1 MASFQK
7 ALENLNEGTIC
18 ISVCVSVWLLLIAAR
33 IDNVLIIPYWTIFLP
48 LWLWKTVVFV
58 GWLVGVIVWCKHCRI
73 HVDDPQHSTYI
84 VRDDPALPYI
94 QAMSVS
100 AFFHFLITC
109 SEVLLCIHLS
119 TATSN
124 LTYLTILSPLLVVG
138 ALGVFGF
145 LFVMIDSRATF
156 TANARRRRQ
165 HHSRSLNNNTGNT
178 TITTAITT
186 TVNNN
191 NNTINNNNSNNN
203 NTMNNN
209 SDSFVFI
216 PRSRHACSFT
226 LELCIAANLL
236 QLLFLIARL
245 DNWIRSNWIV
255 TFIPSFILLSMGFL
269 FCFAGLTI
277 ALITY
282 FTAFFIPVAQR
293 RLSVC
298 YYASH
303 LLIVIFLCTS
313 LILLGLRLDGYLS
326 ASKSSALLICIPVL
340 LSIFLYASLSSGPG
354 NPWWFGLNRNV
365 LLAIFESCPTLQLCA
380 NNRISKTSLWR
391 SSRYHEDNSDI
402 NNTVTTDS
410 YNGNP
415 VGGEIVQPAITTTT
429 NPPNT
434 VACELSNS
442 HTFKSCPN
450 SSVAC
455 CSWCSSPSTSKKN
468 IHWQNVNVLS
478 EISHFHNPYHNSD
491 HLLYPD

>member
-33 IDNVLIIPYWTIFLP
+33 MDNVLIIPYWTIFLP
-48 LWLWKTVVFV
+48 LWLWKTIVFV
-58 GWLVGVIVWCKHCRI
+58 GWLVGLIVWCKHWRI
-73 HVDDPQHSTYI
+73 HVDDSERSTFL

-119 TATSN
+119 IESSN

-138 ALGVFGF
+138 AL
-145 LFVMIDSRATF
+145 
-156 TANARRRRQ
+156 
-165 HHSRSLNNNTGNT
+165 
-178 TITTAITT
+178 
-186 TVNNN
+186 
-191 NNTINNNNSNNN
+191 
-203 NTMNNN
+203 
-209 SDSFVFI
+209 DSFVFI
-216 PRSRHACSFT
+216 PRSRHVCSFT

-255 TFIPSFILLSMGFL
+255 TFIPSFILLAMGFL

-340 LSIFLYASLSSGPG
+340 FSMFLYASLSSGPG

-380 NNRISKTSLWR
+380 NNHISKTSLWR
-391 SSRYHEDNSDI
+391 VSRYHGDNGDM
-402 NNTVTTDS
+402 NNTLTVDS

-415 VGGEIVQPAITTTT
+415 VGVEFVRPTITIT
-429 NPPNT
+429 NSPVT
-434 VACELSNS
+434 VACGLINS
-442 HTFKSCPN
+442 HNLKPCTNCA
-450 SSVAC
+450 VGC
-455 CSWCSSPSTSKKN
+455 CNCSSSASPSSSTTSKKN
-468 IHWQNVNVLS
+468 IHWSNVNISS
-478 EISHFHNPYHNSD
+478 EISHFYNSFHYAD

>member
-1 MASFQK
+1 MSSFQK

-33 IDNVLIIPYWTIFLP
+33 MDNVLIIPYWTIFIP
-48 LWLWKTVVFV
+48 LWLWKTIVFV
-58 GWLVGVIVWCKHCRI
+58 GWLVGLIVWCKRWRI
-73 HVDDPQHSTYI
+73 RVDDSEHSTFL

-119 TATSN
+119 IESSN

-178 TITTAITT
+178 TITTTT
-186 TVNNN
+186 TTITST
-191 NNTINNNNSNNN
+191 NTINNN
-203 NTMNNN
+203 TTTNNN

-216 PRSRHACSFT
+216 PRSHHACSFT

-255 TFIPSFILLSMGFL
+255 TFIPSFILLAMGFL

-326 ASKSSALLICIPVL
+326 ASKSSALIICIPVL
-340 LSIFLYASLSSGPG
+340 FSMFLYASLSSGPG

-380 NNRISKTSLWR
+380 NNHISKTSLWR
-391 SSRYHEDNSDI
+391 VSRYHGGNGDM
-402 NNTVTTDS
+402 NNTLNADS
-410 YNGNP
+410 YDGNS
-415 VGGEIVQPAITTTT
+415 VGVEFVRPTITTT
-429 NPPNT
+429 NPPVT
-434 VACELSNS
+434 VARELTNS
-442 HTFKSCPN
+442 HNLKFCPN
-450 SSVAC
+450 CSVGC
-455 CSWCSSPSTSKKN
+455 CNWCSSSSPSSSTTSKKN
-468 IHWQNVNVLS
+468 IHWSNVNISS
-478 EISHFHNPYHNSD
+478 EISHFYNSFHYTD

>member
-33 IDNVLIIPYWTIFLP
+33 MDNVLIIPYWTIFLP
-48 LWLWKTVVFV
+48 LWLWKTIVFV
-58 GWLVGVIVWCKHCRI
+58 GWLVGLIVWCKHWRI
-73 HVDDPQHSTYI
+73 HVDDSEHSTFL

-100 AFFHFLITC
+100 AFFHFLIMC

-119 TATSN
+119 IESSN

-138 ALGVFGF
+138 AL
-145 LFVMIDSRATF
+145 
-156 TANARRRRQ
+156 
-165 HHSRSLNNNTGNT
+165 
-178 TITTAITT
+178 
-186 TVNNN
+186 
-191 NNTINNNNSNNN
+191 
-203 NTMNNN
+203 
-209 SDSFVFI
+209 DSFVFI
-216 PRSRHACSFT
+216 PRSRHVCSFT

-255 TFIPSFILLSMGFL
+255 TFIPSFILLAMGFL

-340 LSIFLYASLSSGPG
+340 FSMFLYASLSSGPG

-380 NNRISKTSLWR
+380 NNHISKTSLWR
-391 SSRYHEDNSDI
+391 VSRYHGDNGDM
-402 NNTVTTDS
+402 NNTLTVDS

-415 VGGEIVQPAITTTT
+415 VGVEFVRPTITTT
-429 NPPNT
+429 NSPVT
-434 VACELSNS
+434 VACGLINS
-442 HTFKSCPN
+442 HNLKPCPN
-450 SSVAC
+450 CAVGC
-455 CSWCSSPSTSKKN
+455 CNCSSSASPSSSTTSKKN
-468 IHWQNVNVLS
+468 IHWSNVNISS
-478 EISHFHNPYHNSD
+478 EISHFYNSFHYAD

>member
-33 IDNVLIIPYWTIFLP
+33 MDNVLIIPYWTIFLP
-48 LWLWKTVVFV
+48 LWLWKTIVFV
-58 GWLVGVIVWCKHCRI
+58 GWLVGLIVWCKHWRI
-73 HVDDPQHSTYI
+73 HVDDSEHSTFL

-119 TATSN
+119 IESSN

-138 ALGVFGF
+138 VL
-145 LFVMIDSRATF
+145 
-156 TANARRRRQ
+156 
-165 HHSRSLNNNTGNT
+165 
-178 TITTAITT
+178 
-186 TVNNN
+186 
-191 NNTINNNNSNNN
+191 
-203 NTMNNN
+203 
-209 SDSFVFI
+209 DSFVFI
-216 PRSRHACSFT
+216 QRSRHVCSFT

-255 TFIPSFILLSMGFL
+255 TFIPSFILLAMGFL

-340 LSIFLYASLSSGPG
+340 FSMFLYASLSSGPG

-380 NNRISKTSLWR
+380 NNHISKTSLWR
-391 SSRYHEDNSDI
+391 VSRYHGDNGDM
-402 NNTVTTDS
+402 NNTLTVDS

-415 VGGEIVQPAITTTT
+415 ADVEFVRPTITTTT
-429 NPPNT
+429 SPVT
-434 VACELSNS
+434 VACGLINS
-442 HTFKSCPN
+442 HNFKPCPN
-450 SSVAC
+450 CAVGC
-455 CSWCSSPSTSKKN
+455 CNCSSSASPSSSTTSKKN
-468 IHWQNVNVLS
+468 IHWSNVNISS
-478 EISHFHNPYHNSD
+478 EISHFYNSFHYAD

>member
-1 MASFQK
+1 MSSFQK

-33 IDNVLIIPYWTIFLP
+33 MDNVLIIPYWTIFLP
-48 LWLWKTVVFV
+48 LWLWKTIVFV
-58 GWLVGVIVWCKHCRI
+58 GWLVGLIVWCKRWRI
-73 HVDDPQHSTYI
+73 RVDDSEHSTFL

-119 TATSN
+119 IESSN

-138 ALGVFGF
+138 AL
-145 LFVMIDSRATF
+145 
-156 TANARRRRQ
+156 
-165 HHSRSLNNNTGNT
+165 
-178 TITTAITT
+178 
-186 TVNNN
+186 
-191 NNTINNNNSNNN
+191 
-203 NTMNNN
+203 
-209 SDSFVFI
+209 DSFVFI

-255 TFIPSFILLSMGFL
+255 TFIPSFILLAMGFL

-326 ASKSSALLICIPVL
+326 ASKSSALIICIPVL
-340 LSIFLYASLSSGPG
+340 FSMFLYASLSSGPG

-380 NNRISKTSLWR
+380 NNHISKTSLWR
-391 SSRYHEDNSDI
+391 VSRYHGDNGHM
-402 NNTVTTDS
+402 NNTLNVDS

-415 VGGEIVQPAITTTT
+415 VGVEFVRPTITTI
-429 NPPNT
+429 NPPVT
-434 VACELSNS
+434 VACELTNS
-442 HTFKSCPN
+442 HTLKFCPN
-450 SSVAC
+450 CSVGC
-455 CSWCSSPSTSKKN
+455 CNWCSSSSSSSSTTSKKN
-468 IHWQNVNVLS
+468 IHWSNVNISS
-478 EISHFHNPYHNSD
+478 EISHFYNSFHYTD
-491 HLLYPD
+491 YLLYPD

>member
-18 ISVCVSVWLLLIAAR
+18 ISVCVSVWLLLIAVR
-33 IDNVLIIPYWTIFLP
+33 MDNVLIIPYWTIFLP
-48 LWLWKTVVFV
+48 LWLWKTIVFV
-58 GWLVGVIVWCKHCRI
+58 GWLVGLIVWCRHWRI
-73 HVDDPQHSTYI
+73 HVDDSEYNSFV

-100 AFFHFLITC
+100 AFFHLLITC

-119 TATSN
+119 VESSN
-124 LTYLTILSPLLVVG
+124 LTYLIILSPLLVVG

-145 LFVMIDSRATF
+145 LFVLIDSRATL
-156 TANARRRRQ
+156 TASARRRRQ
-165 HHSRSLNNNTGNT
+165 HHSRSLNNNIGNS
-178 TITTAITT
+178 TITTATT
-186 TVNNN
+186 ATTNA
-191 NNTINNNNSNNN
+191 INN
-203 NTMNNN
+203 NNN
-209 SDSFVFI
+209 SDSFVFT
-216 PRSRHACSFT
+216 PRSRHVCSFT

-255 TFIPSFILLSMGFL
+255 TFIPSFISLAMGFL

-282 FTAFFIPVAQR
+282 FTAFFIPVSQR
-293 RLSVC
+293 RLSVR

-326 ASKSSALLICIPVL
+326 ASKSSALVICVPVL
-340 LSIFLYASLSSGPG
+340 FSMFLYVSLSSGPG

-365 LLAIFESCPTLQLCA
+365 LLAIFESFPTLQLCV
-380 NNRISKTSLWR
+380 NNRISKTGLWR
-391 SSRYHEDNSDI
+391 ISRCRSDNGSM
-402 NNTVTTDS
+402 NNTLTVVSHNRSPGGDQFVIPTVTT
-410 YNGNP
+410 NP
-415 VGGEIVQPAITTTT
+415 SVGT
-429 NPPNT
+429 
-434 VACELSNS
+434 CELSDSRNL
-442 HTFKSCPN
+442 KLCPYC
-450 SSVAC
+450 SVGC
-455 CSWCSSPSTSKKN
+455 CRWCSSSTNQKN
-468 IHWQNVNVLS
+468 IHWQNINVSLEVS
-478 EISHFHNPYHNSD
+478 NLHDSYHSD